1 MKRTTGSEQKSQS
14 DNDNKIASSQSLK
27 IEKAPKHGARYKKY
41 VFVALLLLLI
51 LFIHN
56 QFNSVQQ
63 EEAQEYQFVKE
74 KQNFLNRFGK
84 YYGYSGK
91 INELRE
97 TEFSRY
103 KDQVYLDYTASGQ
116 YQVSQIREQSDLL
129 TDNLFNNPH
138 SRNPSSL
145 FTEDSIHEIRNK
157 ILAFFNTNKDEY
169 SVVFTS
175 GATGALKIISES
187 FPWEP
192 NSEFW
197 YSTPLVRPPRPLCAR
212 PAPSTPLPRPFHDRR
227 QAPADSMLAGQSHA
241 WLGSN
246 ARPTR
251 FDDWNRLDF
260 YRYSL
265 YNHNSVLGIREIALD
280 NKVSYRCFDE
290 DEINKKIEDAEKGK
304 VRMQD
309 SSYNLFAYPAECNFS
324 GSKFPL
330 EWIEKFHNRKIWG
343 KNV

>member
-197 YSTPLVRPPRPLCAR
+197 YS
-212 PAPSTPLPRPFHDRR
+212 
-227 QAPADSMLAGQSHA
+227 
-241 WLGSN
+241 
-246 ARPTR
+246 
-251 FDDWNRLDF
+251 
-260 YRYSL
+260 L

-343 KNV
+343 KNVTWLVILDAAAFVPTNKLDLSKYRPDFVTISFYKMFGWPTGLGALIVKN